1 LDTLAVIDVCGLL
14 IQRRFVISMKEKFEK
29 PEIITEVLE
38 AEVLIAVGSQSVPPP
53 ASPFV

>member
-1 LDTLAVIDVCGLL
+1 
-14 IQRRFVISMKEKFEK
+14 MKEKFEK